1 MDEIKKRTS
10 DVLDSVSSH
19 MVQSWLLMGVIV
31 ASWNDVLEIPEKI
44 GLMVFGAG
52 FDRLLESLSKARD
65 GK

>member
-1 MDEIKKRTS
+1 MEEIKKRAS
-10 DVLDSVSSH
+10 DALDSVSSH
-19 MVQSWLLMGVIV
+19 MVQSWLLMAVVI

-52 FDRLLESLSKARD
+52 FDRLLESLSRARD